1 MSDSEDQVLGRRT
14 LMTGVGI
21 AVAGLVATR
30 SGAHAQTAP
39 PRSSG
44 GFVPARHRLDAWL
57 DELPGTH
64 RVFLDSGS
72 ANGGA
77 EAVGYANNLYIA
89 TASAYAGEQ
98 ADIAA
103 VICFRHFS
111 TPFGY
116 NDAMWEKY
124 GEDFHSLIQFPDP
137 ATGVAPKVN
146 MLNST
151 THKTLGN
158 RGVTIDALVAKGA
171 HFAIC
176 NMATQLIASVAA
188 GRTGG
193 KTDDI
198 HKELVANAVP
208 NSHFVPAG
216 VMALT
221 RAQEYGYSLLV
232 AG

>member
-1 MSDSEDQVLGRRT
+1 MAKREDNVLDRRA
-14 LMTGVGI
+14 LVAGVGV
-21 AVAGLVATR
+21 AVAGLVASASSAR
-30 SGAHAQTAP
+30 AQTAP
-39 PRSSG
+39 RQSNG
-44 GFVPARHRLDAWL
+44 RFEPARHRLDSWL
-57 DELPGTH
+57 DELPGVH
-64 RVFLDSGS
+64 RIFIDSGS

-89 TASAYAGEQ
+89 TASAYTGEQ
-98 ADIAA
+98 ADLAT

-124 GEDFHSLIQFPDP
+124 GEAFHSLIQFPDP
-137 ATGVAPKVN
+137 STGAAPKVN
-146 MLNST
+146 MLNSAA
-151 THKTLGN
+151 HKTLGN

-188 GRTGG
+188 QRTGG
-193 KTDDI
+193 KTEDV
-198 HKELVANAVP
+198 HRELMANAIA

>member
-1 MSDSEDQVLGRRT
+1 
-14 LMTGVGI
+14 MTGVGVAI
-21 AVAGLVATR
+21 AGLVA
-30 SGAHAQTAP
+30 SASSAQAQTS
-39 PRSSG
+39 RSQSG
-44 GFVPARHRLDAWL
+44 RFEPTRHRLDAWL

-64 RVFLDSGS
+64 RVFIDSGS

-89 TASAYAGEQ
+89 TASAYTGEQ
-98 ADIAA
+98 AEIAT
-103 VICFRHFS
+103 VVCFRHFS

-124 GEDFHSLIQFPDP
+124 GEAFHSLIQFPDP
-137 ATGVAPKVN
+137 ATSAAPKVN
-146 MLNST
+146 MLNSAA
-151 THKTLGN
+151 HKTLGN

-188 GRTGG
+188 QRTGG
-193 KTDDI
+193 KTEDV
-198 HKELVANAVP
+198 HNELVANAVA